1 MGPEVVD
8 QSRCVVNVACCPKE
22 AKFKVVFTQP
32 RPEAG
37 ILPAIKIAETGA
49 SQVQIDNQTC
59 SGIIINATGKYQAM
73 SFIQELKRRNVLRAG
88 IAYAAVAWLLIQVSD
103 TIFPAYGLPPST
115 LTILITILG
124 IGFVP
129 LLVFAWVFEFT
140 PEGLKRDK
148 EVVRSDAAVIATGK
162 NFDRVIM
169 AVLALALGY
178 FAVDKFVLDPA
189 RDLELVEEASL
200 QGRSQALVESYGE
213 KSIVVL
219 PFVNMSS
226 DPEQEYFSDGVSE
239 ELLNLLAQIPELRVI
254 SRSTAFAFK
263 GKDIVVP
270 DVAKKLN
277 VAYVLEGS
285 VRKAG
290 NQVRI
295 TVQLIDARTDTHLW
309 SEIYERTLDDIFRI
323 QNEISSNVVSEL
335 KLKILG
341 GLPRAEEIDPHAYEL
356 YLHARYILHTSQDPN
371 QSNEAK
377 DKLKEM
383 LEYQPDFLPAISE
396 LARAYLR
403 ISQNSSDPVLI
414 EDSKSRIRELVARMV
429 DLDPNSSYP
438 NGWIAF
444 MAHFWE
450 RDFQKA
456 ATHRER
462 ALANA
467 TDSEIINLLMAATM
481 FKDLGRLDEALA
493 TMEYVVSRDPACTP
507 CVMSLEHLIRSL
519 GRPREA
525 AERLETMLEWGP
537 PLGASQYEWLGY
549 AWLFAAEPEKALQ
562 YFSQTDLSVSANA
575 GRLIALHD
583 LGRIDTYEK
592 DFTEFR
598 DANQNEAEEIAAI
611 YAWVGRNDDAFEWLD
626 KMVKMY
632 GPETAAI
639 VKSEK
644 FNRLRSDPRWQQF
657 VDRNGQTDED
667 LSHIIFNP
675 KLPTAVQSA
684 LSAEH

>member
-1 MGPEVVD
+1 
-8 QSRCVVNVACCPKE
+8 
-22 AKFKVVFTQP
+22 
-32 RPEAG
+32 
-37 ILPAIKIAETGA
+37 
-49 SQVQIDNQTC
+49 
-59 SGIIINATGKYQAM
+59 M

-88 IAYAAVAWLLIQVSD
+88 IAYAAAAWFLIQVSD
-103 TIFPAYGLPPST
+103 TIFPAYGLPPSA

-129 LLVFAWVFEFT
+129 LLVFAWAFEFT
-140 PEGLKRDK
+140 SEGLKRDK
-148 EVVRSDAAVIATGK
+148 DVVPSGTAVIGTGK
-162 NFDRVIM
+162 NFDRAIM

-200 QGRSQALVESYGE
+200 QGRSQASIESYGE

-226 DPEQEYFSDGVSE
+226 DPEQEYFADGVSE

-254 SRSTAFAFK
+254 SRSTAFTFK

-290 NQVRI
+290 NQVMI

-309 SEIYERTLDDIFRI
+309 SDTYERTLDDIFRI
-323 QNEISSNVVSEL
+323 QNEISSNVVSKL
-335 KLKILG
+335 KLKLLG
-341 GLPRAEEIDPHAYEL
+341 GLPRAEEIDPRAYEL
-356 YLHARYILHTSQDPN
+356 YLQARYIMHTSGGSN
-371 QSNEAK
+371 RSNEAK
-377 DKLKEM
+377 EKLERM

-396 LARAYLR
+396 LSRTHNR
-403 ISQNSSDPVLI
+403 ISLNSNDPVLI
-414 EDSKSRIRELVARMV
+414 EKSKSRVRELVARMV
-429 DLDPNSSYP
+429 DLDPNSSYA
-438 NGWIAF
+438 NGWISY
-444 MAHFWE
+444 MAHRWE

-456 ATHRER
+456 ATYRER
-462 ALANA
+462 ALASA
-467 TDSEIINLLMAATM
+467 TDSGVIIDLLQTAIL
-481 FKDLGRLDEALA
+481 FEELGRLDEALA
-493 TMEYVVSRDPACTP
+493 TMEYVVSRDPACRP
-507 CVMSLEHLIRSL
+507 CVGFLGRLIRSF

-525 AERLETMLEWGP
+525 AERLEKMLESGL
-537 PLGASQYEWLGY
+537 LGASLYEGLGY
-549 AWLFAAEPEKALQ
+549 AWMFAAEPEKALQ
-562 YFSQTDLSVSANA
+562 YFSQTDLPVSANA

-583 LGRIDTYEK
+583 LGRTDTFEK

-598 DANQNEAEEIAAI
+598 DANQNKEEEIAAI

-626 KMVKMY
+626 KMVEKY

-639 VKSEK
+639 VKSEY
-644 FNRLRSDPRWQQF
+644 FNRLQSDPRWQQF

-684 LSAEH
+684 LNAEH

>member
-1 MGPEVVD
+1 
-8 QSRCVVNVACCPKE
+8 
-22 AKFKVVFTQP
+22 
-32 RPEAG
+32 
-37 ILPAIKIAETGA
+37 
-49 SQVQIDNQTC
+49 
-59 SGIIINATGKYQAM
+59 M

-148 EVVRSDAAVIATGK
+148 EVARSDAAVIATGK

-213 KSIVVL
+213 KSIVVM

-277 VAYVLEGS
+277 VEYVLEGS

-309 SEIYERTLDDIFRI
+309 SETYERTLDDIFRI

-335 KLKILG
+335 KLKLLG
-341 GLPRAEEIDPHAYEL
+341 GLPRAEEIDPRAYEL
-356 YLHARYILHTSQDPN
+356 YLQARYILHTSQNPN
-371 QSNEAK
+371 QTNEAK
-377 DKLKEM
+377 EKLQEM
-383 LEYQPDFLPAISE
+383 LEYQPGFLPAISE
-396 LARAYLR
+396 LTRANLR
-403 ISQNSSDPVLI
+403 IAQQSSDPVLI
-414 EDSKSRIRELVARMV
+414 EEAKSRMRELVARMV
-429 DLDPNSSYP
+429 ELDPNSNYP
-438 NGWIAF
+438 NTWISF
-444 MAHFWE
+444 MAQFWE

-462 ALANA
+462 ALASA
-467 TDSEIINLLMAATM
+467 TDSEIINLLMAAAM

-507 CVMSLEHLIRSL
+507 CVGFL
-519 GRPREA
+519 
-525 AERLETMLEWGP
+525 
-537 PLGASQYEWLGY
+537 
-549 AWLFAAEPEKALQ
+549 
-562 YFSQTDLSVSANA
+562 
-575 GRLIALHD
+575 
-583 LGRIDTYEK
+583 
-592 DFTEFR
+592 
-598 DANQNEAEEIAAI
+598 
-611 YAWVGRNDDAFEWLD
+611 
-626 KMVKMY
+626 
-632 GPETAAI
+632 
-639 VKSEK
+639 
-644 FNRLRSDPRWQQF
+644 
-657 VDRNGQTDED
+657 
-667 LSHIIFNP
+667 
-675 KLPTAVQSA
+675 
-684 LSAEH
+684 

>member
-1 MGPEVVD
+1 
-8 QSRCVVNVACCPKE
+8 
-22 AKFKVVFTQP
+22 
-32 RPEAG
+32 
-37 ILPAIKIAETGA
+37 
-49 SQVQIDNQTC
+49 
-59 SGIIINATGKYQAM
+59 M

-115 LTILITILG
+115 LTILITVLG

-140 PEGLKRDK
+140 LEGLKRDK
-148 EVVRSDAAVIATGK
+148 DVVRSGAAIIATGK
-162 NFDRVIM
+162 SFDRVIM
-169 AVLALALGY
+169 AFLALALGY

-213 KSIVVL
+213 KSIVVM

-226 DPEQEYFSDGVSE
+226 DPEQEYFAYGISE
-239 ELLNLLAQIPELRVI
+239 ELLNLLARIPELRVV
-254 SRSTAFAFK
+254 SRTTVRRE
-263 GKDIVVP
+263 DIAVP
-270 DVAKKLN
+270 DVAKKMN
-277 VAYVLEGS
+277 IAYVLDGS

-295 TVQLIDARTDTHLW
+295 TVQLIDAKTDTHLW
-309 SEIYERTLDDIFRI
+309 SETYERTLDDIFKI

-335 KLKILG
+335 KLKLLG
-341 GLPRAEEIDPHAYEL
+341 GLPRAEEIDPRAYEL
-356 YLHARYILHTSQDPN
+356 YLQARYILHTSQNPN
-371 QSNEAK
+371 QTNEAK
-377 DKLKEM
+377 EKLQEM
-383 LEYQPDFLPAISE
+383 LEYQPGFLPAISE
-396 LARAYLR
+396 LTRANLR
-403 ISQNSSDPVLI
+403 IAQQSSDPVLI
-414 EDSKSRIRELVARMV
+414 EEAKSRMRELVARMV
-429 DLDPNSSYP
+429 ELDPNSNYP
-438 NGWIAF
+438 NTWISF
-444 MAHFWE
+444 MAQFWE

-456 ATHRER
+456 ATYRER
-462 ALANA
+462 ALAST
-467 TDSEIINLLMAATM
+467 TDSEILTLFGTASL

-507 CVMSLEHLIRSL
+507 CVGFLESLIRRF
-519 GRPREA
+519 GRSREA

-537 PLGASQYEWLGY
+537 PLGASQYERLGY

-562 YFSQTDLSVSANA
+562 YFNQTDLSVSANA

-583 LGRIDTYEK
+583 LGRIASFEK

-598 DANQNEAEEIAAI
+598 DANQNEAEEIAVI
-611 YAWVGRNDDAFEWLD
+611 YAWVGRNDGAFEWLD
-626 KMVKMY
+626 KMVEMY
-632 GPETAAI
+632 GPETAAKI
-639 VKSEK
+639 KSEY